1 MKNDSPQP
9 PKAATDGGPAFPRIA
24 NLSAEKM
31 DGMTLRQY
39 AAIAA
44 MQGLLAAGRHGL
56 FEENGRTDCT
66 ADSIANDAATVAD
79 ALLDKLAK
87 KEGSN
92 GEQTIDPGKAPAAY
106 ELATLQ
112 VGAEDIKVVP
122 RDAAKMTVKGPGRRL
137 PLVEVRNNARCFRG
151 SGETVWRHRA
161 RVHGQADQVQGG
173 TEWLSRTLSRSTT
186 RASTR

>member
-1 MKNDSPQP
+1 MTNDTPQP
-9 PKAATDGGPAFPRIA
+9 PKAATDGGPA
-24 NLSAEKM
+24 SAEKM
-31 DGMTLRQY
+31 DGMSLRQY

-137 PLVEVRNNARCFRG
+137 PLVEVEITPDAFAAAVKQFGGIEHECTVRLIKSKEERNG
-151 SGETVWRHRA
+151 
-161 RVHGQADQVQGG
+161 
-173 TEWLSRTLSRSTT
+173 
-186 RASTR
+186 